1 MSKIDLNGDLIIS
14 TQTWDKDTN
23 GLFDFC
29 SKDIETKKESI
40 KDTTCLIRENNS
52 VKKILNDD
60 DKPGEE
66 KLFKII
72 KKEGGKYLFEN
83 KIDFN
88 MEPSV
93 ENISKINNNL
103 WYVINDDSK
112 LKEGGN
118 NKIKN
123 MNYYL
128 TKNDIIKLGRL
139 KFKIIEDSLYS
150 GDKKFELNIPENASF
165 INKQNSKQKAVFD
178 LVKNVQCL
186 KKENTEENILCRICY
201 LEEDDRINNP
211 MVHLCNCKG
220 GINYAH
226 FNCIKHWMRTKLMIL
241 INKKQT
247 VKTYYIPRFNCEICK
262 KPYPF
267 RFKLDGNENKIFEL
281 IDIERPKCNYII
293 MESLDQVKENNNNK
307 YINVI
312 KIINENDITIG
323 RGIEADIKIN
333 DISVS
338 RFHCRLNFNFS
349 NKSLVLT
356 DLKSKFGTLVLIQD
370 SFELKEKD
378 NLIMQSGRT
387 LIKAEVKE
395 KKKIF
400 ACKKVNE
407 GQKSKIEKV
416 VKNSFINKQLK
427 GGNKIIINFEDNM
440 KKNLDNFLF
449 AKLEKNMGKKLI
461 EKESKDN
468 SIDMDLEINA

>member
-1 MSKIDLNGDLIIS
+1 
-14 TQTWDKDTN
+14 
-23 GLFDFC
+23 
-29 SKDIETKKESI
+29 
-40 KDTTCLIRENNS
+40 
-52 VKKILNDD
+52 
-60 DKPGEE
+60 
-66 KLFKII
+66 
-72 KKEGGKYLFEN
+72 
-83 KIDFN
+83 
-88 MEPSV
+88 
-93 ENISKINNNL
+93 
-103 WYVINDDSK
+103 
-112 LKEGGN
+112 
-118 NKIKN
+118 
-123 MNYYL
+123 
-128 TKNDIIKLGRL
+128 
-139 KFKIIEDSLYS
+139 
-150 GDKKFELNIPENASF
+150 
-165 INKQNSKQKAVFD
+165 
-178 LVKNVQCL
+178 
-186 KKENTEENILCRICY
+186 
-201 LEEDDRINNP
+201 
-211 MVHLCNCKG
+211 
-220 GINYAH
+220 
-226 FNCIKHWMRTKLMIL
+226 MRTKLMIL

-281 IDIERPKCNYII
+281 IDIERPRCNYII

-449 AKLEKNMGKKLI
+449 AKLEKDMGKKLI